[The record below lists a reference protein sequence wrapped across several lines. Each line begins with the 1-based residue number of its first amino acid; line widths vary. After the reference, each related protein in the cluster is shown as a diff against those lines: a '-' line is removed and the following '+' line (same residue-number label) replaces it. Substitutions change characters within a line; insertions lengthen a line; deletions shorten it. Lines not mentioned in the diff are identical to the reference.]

1 MFTRA
6 LAQTPTHARATLGL
20 AAARIHTDVGAV
32 LDEVMAPVGRVLDEL
47 GRGGRLHEAALVRAG
62 ELIVRGQVDEAVTLL
77 DRLLDQSPPGPA
89 GWIIPVDP
97 MLTAIRY
104 SPGRTG
110 ILAKL
115 AARAS

>member
-1 MFTRA
+1 
-6 LAQTPTHARATLGL
+6 
-20 AAARIHTDVGAV
+20 
-32 LDEVMAPVGRVLDEL
+32 VLDEL
-47 GRGGRLHEAALVRAG
+47 GRGGRRHEAALVRAG

-77 DRLLDQSPPGPA
+77 DGLLDQSPPGPA

-97 MLTAIRY
+97 MLAAIRF